1 MVIHAVNTNV
11 VLALHLENGGGTNKV
26 GKHNFGRSIYKESK
40 EGEKRCLPVSPMIR
54 LLIKTLF
61 DLEAEVTRERKDE
74 GSIQRGNS
82 WKRNKN
88 DQISLK
94 DQSKIEHT
102 EVEQHHYRN
111 NEKKSDAKE

>member
-1 MVIHAVNTNV
+1 
-11 VLALHLENGGGTNKV
+11 
-26 GKHNFGRSIYKESK
+26 
-40 EGEKRCLPVSPMIR
+40 MIR

-102 EVEQHHYRN
+102 EVEQHHCRN
-111 NEKKSDAKE
+111 NEKKSDAEE

>member
-74 GSIQRGNS
+74 RSIQRGNS

-88 DQISLK
+88 DQIALK

-102 EVEQHHYRN
+102 KVEQHHCRN
-111 NEKKSDAKE
+111 NEKKSDAEE